1 MIREYLHGKME
12 SFKEQGGEEVIQGG
26 AIGVD
31 QWSAMA
37 ALEAGLHLRSYLP
50 FPQQGE
56 RWPREAQEELEYIKA
71 HSREVKMFGE
81 SFAMKHFFVRNQA
94 IVHDCS
100 ILLAVRSHREDVDGG
115 TIHARD
121 YAVKQC
127 VPVIEAVVHDDG
139 RIVENYRKPAG
150 LL

>member
-1 MIREYLHGKME
+1 MIQEYLHGKME

-37 ALEAGLHLRSYLP
+37 SLETGLHLRSYLP

-56 RWPREAQEELEYIKA
+56 RWPREAQEELEYIKE
-71 HSREVKMFGE
+71 HSREVKVFGE

-94 IVHDCS
+94 IVDDCS
-100 ILLAVRSHREDVDGG
+100 ILLAVRSHEETSHGG
-115 TIHARD
+115 AIYTRD
-121 YAVKQC
+121 YAAKNF
-127 VPVIEAVVHDDG
+127 VPLIEAVVFDD